1 MQELSLRPAARM
13 ITTIGKDLIKD
24 VPASIVELVKNS
36 YDADAENIEINFS
49 KYLEGD
55 GEKISIE
62 IKDDGHGM
70 DLETIKNAWLVPA
83 TSNKLKM
90 QKSRIKNRPLQGRKG
105 IGRYAVA
112 ILGNYLQMETVHDK
126 IKTIV
131 YVRWDDFEKEEYLE
145 DVRVEVETLSVKEP
159 NGTLLRIIGDKDY
172 YDLWNDKELHKL
184 EKELRKL
191 VSPFQYDVKEDK
203 FEIKF
208 KTTDFLEGS
217 NIYNNYETIIEPL
230 PIVDMY
236 NYRLF
241 GFITEQGVAHLNFE
255 NSSMDVKQH
264 EVIEPFK
271 INLDSAKEKYCGKI
285 DIDLRVFD
293 LDTASLESLQQK
305 LTKTV
310 DLTFN
315 RREVTSKLKEL
326 TGVGIYRGGFRI
338 RPHGDKGFDWL
349 GLDSR
354 RVQNPSLRIGVDQI
368 IGFVSIQ
375 PEEFS
380 RLEEKSA
387 RDGLKEN
394 FYYGGL
400 NSQVL
405 AALQELETRRFT
417 FRRSIDQKKS
427 KTIYNQMENLFDF
440 SEFQNKI
447 SKSIE
452 RKFDEVSKGKSKEDA
467 TQEFYKLF
475 NKSLLEIKKEK
486 EKEYK
491 EIKQIIALYQGQA
504 TLGSITTVVLH
515 EGRKHTS
522 WHSNTLPRVLEWLK
536 EFQKEREEY
545 LLNRS
550 IDRLGK
556 ANEETIA
563 LIELFDKLDPLT
575 ITKKGKVTEVNLSEI
590 IEHIERVFQ
599 SELLENNISIIK
611 DFKKE
616 EVFLKGIE
624 KDFRMVFTNL
634 IENSIHWLKLDCE
647 NENRYIRF
655 SAEVIDGSLFIDVI
669 DNGPGIKKEFIENE
683 AIFTPGFSAKES
695 GTGLGLAIS
704 GEAIKRNNGKLK
716 ALYADKGAHLRI
728 EMEDI
733 EIE

>member
-112 ILGNYLQMETVHDK
+112 ILGNYLQLETVHDK

-354 RVQNPSLRIGVDQI
+354 RVQNPSLKIGVDQI

-405 AALQELETRRFT
+405 AALKELETRRFA

-467 TQEFYKLF
+467 TQEFYKMF

-611 DFKKE
+611 DFKKG

-634 IENSIHWLKLDCE
+634 IENSIHWLKLDYE